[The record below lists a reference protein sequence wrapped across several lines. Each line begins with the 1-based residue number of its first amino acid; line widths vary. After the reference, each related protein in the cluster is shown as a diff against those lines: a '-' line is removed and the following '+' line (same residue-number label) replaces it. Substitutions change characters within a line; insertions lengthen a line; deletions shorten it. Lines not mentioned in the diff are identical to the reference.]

1 LKEEMFEDA
10 DSEDTGDVLPE
21 PVSNDT
27 NEEDLFYFAR
37 LSNHYIC
44 LVKASTP
51 VAKPSRHIMQ
61 YPIIADSGANFH
73 MFKDRE
79 FFETL
84 HPATGHVIL
93 GDGKTSLSIKGV
105 GTVKCKIG
113 SNILRIENVRYIP
126 DLAES
131 IYSLFLHIKCPHH
144 GLHSSFDTG
153 LFIVFSE
160 FRTKAIVG
168 NDDFYLD
175 AVPVLNNDHPDPC
188 SESSHHCNDNTT
200 NTDSFCHN
208 MKIFQEDIFQEC
220 HKLDNLLSSLR
231 RYYKEVKTKRQLNL
245 DVPAGF
251 RKSSQLQQQ
260 FRSITPPRK
269 SSLLSSYEHLNL
281 INEASSQIPIPENCS
296 PNQTVDQ
303 TVESTDYIA
312 NNSSMAVVPIL

>member
-1 LKEEMFEDA
+1 M
-10 DSEDTGDVLPE
+10 
-21 PVSNDT
+21 
-27 NEEDLFYFAR
+27 
-37 LSNHYIC
+37 
-44 LVKASTP
+44 
-51 VAKPSRHIMQ
+51 
-61 YPIIADSGANFH
+61 
-73 MFKDRE
+73 
-79 FFETL
+79 
-84 HPATGHVIL
+84 
-93 GDGKTSLSIKGV
+93 
-105 GTVKCKIG
+105 
-113 SNILRIENVRYIP
+113 
-126 DLAES
+126 
-131 IYSLFLHIKCPHH
+131 
-144 GLHSSFDTG
+144 
-153 LFIVFSE
+153 
-160 FRTKAIVG
+160 G
-168 NDDFYLD
+168 NDDIYLD

-188 SESSHHCNDNTT
+188 SKSSHHCNDNTT
-200 NTDSFCHN
+200 NTDLFCHN

-220 HKLDNLLSSLR
+220 HKLDNLLSSLC